1 MLRIGHG
8 FDVHG
13 FEAGD
18 HILLGGIKVPHN
30 KAFKAHS
37 DGDVLIHA
45 LIDALMGAAALGD
58 IGEAFPDNDPQYKN
72 ISSLLLLYRTLD
84 LLKQHH
90 CKINNVD
97 ITIIAQKP
105 RLKEYKDT
113 MREKLSQ
120 ALKIPL
126 SQINI
131 KATTTEGLG
140 YTGRQ
145 EGIAVHCVCLLQQ
158 EEQS

>member
-1 MLRIGHG
+1 MLRVGHG

-13 FEAGD
+13 FEPGD
-18 HILLGGIKVPHN
+18 HIMLAGVKVPHN

-72 ISSLLLLYRTLD
+72 ISSLLLLRRTLD
-84 LLKQHH
+84 LLKQHN
-90 CKINNVD
+90 CKINNID

-105 RLKEYKDT
+105 RLKDYKNAMQEQLAKT
-113 MREKLSQ
+113 I
-120 ALKIPL
+120 KIN
-126 SQINI
+126 SKQISI

-158 EEQS
+158 GE